1 MKALPNISLSY
12 SGTLKANQ
20 QFNKTTEVRYSS
32 SNKFPHF
39 PDSTSHNTDEIR
51 DDVKASAKYICYTG
65 DNNVDTITN
74 YLKRN
79 NDKESLSDY
88 IKKLSQ
94 TNTPSYCGFAFNI
107 KDFKNIKSDSTTVSL
122 KTNTYNWLA
131 MKCGEGIT
139 PAYSDD
145 SIKGQSYKINGIQIN
160 WNDRKVIMKILY
172 VKANSY
178 AVIGFLGPKGGN
190 QASYAIYKIP
200 IRSESGKIG
209 IYKIDNDTKKPLS
222 GAVYKL
228 YTDKKCKKQ
237 ATDVNDKA
245 VAFKTGEDGKS
256 NSVTIDPG
264 TYYLKETT
272 APTGYELSDK
282 PIEWKV
288 SSSTSIVYKK
298 VSDES
303 VPFSISLKLTKQID
317 KTNVLSN
324 LNKNVFQEIDG
335 AVYQLRKGSSSEN
348 VNEKEADA
356 WKKSEVEDEFEV
368 EDGIINTGELEGSSS
383 AYQYYFI
390 KESDATDGYELDPT
404 IWSIYLRRNTSQD
417 VPVVTFRKSTDG
429 GKTFHTLKDTN
440 GNLMEKLELKAKKN
454 TSGKVVSYHSSYSVS
469 NSSHF
474 YSKEKPKTFN
484 LTFKKEDNNKK
495 ALSGVKFTLYH
506 CDIPIDTPKPK
517 GQNAFYDNTTQYE
530 NNKVKVT
537 TVATDSNGKISIKNL
552 PINTT
557 YDAYYLTETL
567 PTGYTKDYVFYYLH
581 VWESGDDIV
590 YTVEKIKN
598 KADFDSSKEITEDN
612 RPYQMAASLAS
623 KATLPNNKTID
634 LSSTPVINYPEQFS
648 LKFKKTDNTGKALSG
663 VTFDLYHCDI
673 DNAKTPE
680 PKGQNAFYDT
690 TQYTNNKK
698 LIKSATSDANG
709 VVNIT
714 NLEINK
720 SLDTYY
726 LVEKTVPSGYTKDF
740 AFYYLHVWYS
750 NDKLIYT
757 LSKVG
762 NQTSFDSSKL
772 VSETNRP
779 YIMKEAL
786 ASQASVPSNK
796 IIDFTSK
803 PIINT
808 STQFNVTL
816 EKRSANEALTS
827 GNSCYSLA
835 GATYTLYKGTKE
847 SSTEHLED
855 IYKKK
860 VKVSD
865 AKTVLNTNGRAY
877 VTFNNLPKLPTN
889 QFYFIEET
897 AASKSFAK
905 DNRVFAIYAKDGTAS
920 DLTYTVWYSDNPTQG
935 WYTGLENQTLA
946 NKGMISLDKLN
957 ANNQRLYSL
966 ETPLND
972 PFRLQLQKLD
982 QDTGKPI
989 AQGTAS
995 LEGAVFEIKYFD
1007 NTDEKVDGTAKKTWY
1022 FKTDKNG
1029 KFNSQNKTLLV
1040 NNAQY
1045 KSDELFINEKN
1056 DVIYPLG
1063 SYQIK
1068 EVQAPEKYQLSGT
1081 MKFNDKD
1088 TTVNVE
1094 KGLTLVIAEDENGNI
1109 YYKNGGVPIKVE
1121 NVAVNVYEKVY
1132 KGDVQII
1139 KLDDDDKTPLEGV
1152 EFKLVGDDGSTFTG
1166 TTNKEGKLSFT
1177 ELIPQHYVLTETK
1190 TVAGHQLLKDN
1201 IDITVPL
1208 EMTTDE
1214 AKKQKVD
1221 TSKAVFDD
1229 NTQTWCFYSQTCQ
1242 ISNDVQFMMP
1252 MTGGNSIPYIPMVL
1266 ALILIG
1272 GGVLAI
1278 RTRKQ

>member
-1 MKALPNISLSY
+1 
-12 SGTLKANQ
+12 
-20 QFNKTTEVRYSS
+20 
-32 SNKFPHF
+32 
-39 PDSTSHNTDEIR
+39 
-51 DDVKASAKYICYTG
+51 
-65 DNNVDTITN
+65 
-74 YLKRN
+74 
-79 NDKESLSDY
+79 
-88 IKKLSQ
+88 
-94 TNTPSYCGFAFNI
+94 
-107 KDFKNIKSDSTTVSL
+107 
-122 KTNTYNWLA
+122 
-131 MKCGEGIT
+131 
-139 PAYSDD
+139 
-145 SIKGQSYKINGIQIN
+145 
-160 WNDRKVIMKILY
+160 
-172 VKANSY
+172 
-178 AVIGFLGPKGGN
+178 
-190 QASYAIYKIP
+190 
-200 IRSESGKIG
+200 
-209 IYKIDNDTKKPLS
+209 
-222 GAVYKL
+222 
-228 YTDKKCKKQ
+228 
-237 ATDVNDKA
+237 
-245 VAFKTGEDGKS
+245 
-256 NSVTIDPG
+256 
-264 TYYLKETT
+264 
-272 APTGYELSDK
+272 
-282 PIEWKV
+282 
-288 SSSTSIVYKK
+288 
-298 VSDES
+298 
-303 VPFSISLKLTKQID
+303 
-317 KTNVLSN
+317 
-324 LNKNVFQEIDG
+324 
-335 AVYQLRKGSSSEN
+335 
-348 VNEKEADA
+348 
-356 WKKSEVEDEFEV
+356 
-368 EDGIINTGELEGSSS
+368 
-383 AYQYYFI
+383 
-390 KESDATDGYELDPT
+390 
-404 IWSIYLRRNTSQD
+404 
-417 VPVVTFRKSTDG
+417 
-429 GKTFHTLKDTN
+429 
-440 GNLMEKLELKAKKN
+440 
-454 TSGKVVSYHSSYSVS
+454 
-469 NSSHF
+469 
-474 YSKEKPKTFN
+474 
-484 LTFKKEDNNKK
+484 
-495 ALSGVKFTLYH
+495 
-506 CDIPIDTPKPK
+506 
-517 GQNAFYDNTTQYE
+517 
-530 NNKVKVT
+530 
-537 TVATDSNGKISIKNL
+537 
-552 PINTT
+552 
-557 YDAYYLTETL
+557 
-567 PTGYTKDYVFYYLH
+567 
-581 VWESGDDIV
+581 
-590 YTVEKIKN
+590 
-598 KADFDSSKEITEDN
+598 
-612 RPYQMAASLAS
+612 MAASLAN
-623 KATLPNNKTID
+623 KATLPDNKTID

-803 PIINT
+803 LIINT
-808 STQFNVTL
+808 STQFNVQL
-816 EKRSANEALTS
+816 EKRSANKALTS

-865 AKTVLNTNGRAY
+865 AKTVLNTNGKAY
-877 VTFNNLPKLPTN
+877 VTFSNLPKLPTN

-920 DLTYTVWYSDNPTQG
+920 NLTYTVWYSDNPTQG

-972 PFRLQLQKLD
+972 PFNLQLQKLD

-995 LEGAVFEIKYFD
+995 LEGAIFEVKYFD
-1007 NTDEKVDGTAKKTWY
+1007 NTDEKVDGAAKKTWY
-1022 FKTDKNG
+1022 FKTNKNG
-1029 KFNSQNKTLLV
+1029 KFYA
-1040 NNAQY
+1040 NNVEYLISNEKY
-1045 KSDELFINEKN
+1045 KSDELYIDDTKKPM
-1056 DVIYPLG
+1056 YP
-1063 SYQIK
+1063 
-1068 EVQAPEKYQLSGT
+1068 
-1081 MKFNDKD
+1081 
-1088 TTVNVE
+1088 
-1094 KGLTLVIAEDENGNI
+1094 LTLVIAEDENGDI
-1109 YYKNGGVPIKVE
+1109 YYKTGGVPIKVE

-1132 KGDVQII
+1132 KGDIQII
-1139 KLDDDDKTPLEGV
+1139 KLDDDETPLEGV
-1152 EFKLVGDDGSTFTG
+1152 EFKLVGDDGTTLTG

-1190 TVAGHQLLKDN
+1190 TVAGHQLLKDKV
-1201 IDITVPL
+1201 DITVPL
-1208 EMTTDE
+1208 ELTTE
-1214 AKKQKVD
+1214 QATAQKAD
-1221 TSKAVFDD
+1221 TSKAVWDET
-1229 NTQTWCFYSQTCQ
+1229 TQTWCFYSQTYQ